1 MALIHCDFFS
11 DVLGLSTV
19 MTVIL
24 PQAMSGQI
32 GMSGAVVADKHP
44 TLYLL
49 HGMSDVFGRL
59 LNGTWRLWGWQ
70 WSCPPCTVVFMPI
83 WCMVIATGRSSAKRC
98 QA

>member
-24 PQAMSGQI
+24 PQATSGQI

-49 HGMSDVFGRL
+49 HGMSDVY
-59 LNGTWRLWGWQ
+59 
-70 WSCPPCTVVFMPI
+70 
-83 WCMVIATGRSSAKRC
+83 
-98 QA
+98 